1 MPLVSKLK
9 ELLQLKLKYA
19 ASAGIATAVD
29 YGIFFGLKNGFL
41 FSATLAQPFAYAT
54 GVLVNFMLQKRFVF
68 ALNRS
73 VWSAFG
79 LALLVSLGG
88 LLLSTGII
96 YLLDNHLPFFRQHS
110 LLAKLLTSGIV
121 FFYNFYLKRLV
132 FEGKFI

>member
-1 MPLVSKLK
+1 MPLIDKLK
-9 ELLQLKLKYA
+9 SLLQLKLKYA

-29 YGIFFGLKNGFL
+29 YALFFGLKNGLQFT
-41 FSATLAQPFAYAT
+41 ATLAQPFAYAA

-68 ALNRS
+68 ELKRS

-96 YLLDNHLPFFRQHS
+96 YLLDNYFPFFRQNA

>member
-1 MPLVSKLK
+1 MALIDKIK
-9 ELLQLKLKYA
+9 TLLQLKLKYA

-29 YGIFFGLKNGFL
+29 YGIFFSLKNL
-41 FSATLAQPFAYAT
+41 LHYSATYAQPPAYAA
-54 GVLVNFMLQKRFVF
+54 GVIVNFLLQKRFVF
-68 ALNRS
+68 DLKRS
-73 VWSAFG
+73 AWSAFG
-79 LALLVSLGG
+79 LALVVSMGG

-96 YLLDNHLPFFRQHS
+96 YLLDNYIPYFQQQT

>member
-1 MPLVSKLK
+1 MPLIDKLK
-9 ELLQLKLKYA
+9 SLLQLKLKYA

-29 YGIFFGLKNGFL
+29 YSIFFGLKNGL
-41 FSATLAQPFAYAT
+41 HFSATWAQPFAYAA
-54 GVLVNFMLQKRFVF
+54 GVIVNFMLQKRFVF
-68 ALNRS
+68 ELKRS

-96 YLLDNHLPFFRQHS
+96 YVLDTHIPFFQQNA

>member
-1 MPLVSKLK
+1 MPLIDKLK
-9 ELLQLKLKYA
+9 SLLQLKLKYA

-29 YGIFFGLKNGFL
+29 YGIFFGLKNGL
-41 FSATLAQPFAYAT
+41 HFSATWAQPFAYAA

-68 ALNRS
+68 ELKRS

-96 YLLDNHLPFFRQHS
+96 YVLDTHIPFFQQNA

>member
-1 MPLVSKLK
+1 MPLIDQLK
-9 ELLQLKLKYA
+9 SLLQLKLKYA

-29 YGIFFGLKNGFL
+29 YAIFFGLKNAL
-41 FSATLAQPFAYAT
+41 HFSATLAQPFAYAA
-54 GVLVNFMLQKRFVF
+54 GVLVNFVLQKRFVF
-68 ALNRS
+68 ELKRS

-96 YLLDNHLPFFRQHS
+96 YVLDTHFPFFQQNA